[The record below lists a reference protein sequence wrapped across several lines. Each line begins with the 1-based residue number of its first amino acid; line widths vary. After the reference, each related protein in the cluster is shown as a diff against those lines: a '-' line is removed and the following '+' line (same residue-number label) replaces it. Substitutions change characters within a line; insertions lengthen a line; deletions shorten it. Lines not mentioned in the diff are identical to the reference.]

1 MLLLK
6 ITFTV
11 SAALIAPNEEDEELI
26 VMWIHGIR
34 QVQFIHSVCLNTA
47 FTRFTLN
54 GLYLLFSRAQKT
66 VFLYQVNELSALS
79 VKTWLKTG
87 FYL

>member
-1 MLLLK
+1 MLK

-47 FTRFTLN
+47 FTRFTLKDFICFPAE
-54 GLYLLFSRAQKT
+54 YRKLFFFIK
-66 VFLYQVNELSALS
+66 
-79 VKTWLKTG
+79 
-87 FYL
+87 

>member
-11 SAALIAPNEEDEELI
+11 SAALIAPNEEDEEL
-26 VMWIHGIR
+26 VMWIHDIR
-34 QVQFIHSVCLNTA
+34 QAQFIHSVCLNTA

-66 VFLYQVNELSALS
+66 VFLYQVNELCTLCE
-79 VKTWLKTG
+79 TWLKTG
-87 FYL
+87 FHL

>member
-47 FTRFTLN
+47 FTRFTL
-54 GLYLLFSRAQKT
+54 K
-66 VFLYQVNELSALS
+66 
-79 VKTWLKTG
+79 
-87 FYL
+87 